1 MDDEIEQGHDGEK
14 EPNES
19 EGENLSEIAR
29 KMIDEADID
38 VLFFELT
45 MFMEK
50 WVEKFPS
57 EYFEH
62 GTLILQ
68 IENRQLAR
76 HFYTPKKIETS
87 EILKFLSKYW

>member
-1 MDDEIEQGHDGEK
+1 
-14 EPNES
+14 
-19 EGENLSEIAR
+19 
-29 KMIDEADID
+29 
-38 VLFFELT
+38 
-45 MFMEK
+45 MEK
-50 WVEKFPS
+50 WVEKFPP